1 MTHLH
6 VYKPF
11 FCLRTTRNILDSSMN
26 TSHATGYYQLPLN
39 NLALFLF
46 SFLLSQILFN
56 MINCSSVGLSL
67 FHYFLFQMFSD
78 SILLH
83 IYMDKISDKY
93 HEVDECINTLV
104 WSQCSYLQTHCDLG
118 WNSKAISAHSK
129 PLTHYRWRERER
141 KNRKKEIEN
150 TNATRLVCELMPI
163 PLKVLTKLCHLLAIS
178 SILL

>member
-83 IYMDKISDKY
+83 IYMD
-93 HEVDECINTLV
+93 EFINTLV

-129 PLTHYRWRERER
+129 PLTHYRWREKKQKERNR
-141 KNRKKEIEN
+141 KNKCDSS
-150 TNATRLVCELMPI
+150 RLRLMPI